1 MISYPISHREIQ
13 EAIDKATHFLLESKK
28 AGTAYGTAIT
38 EKHLE
43 QLYKIQT
50 AVLSRIESAK

>member
-1 MISYPISHREIQ
+1 MITYPVSQREVQ

-50 AVLSRIESAK
+50 AVLGRIESK